1 MGPCRSVE
9 MRLVLARPDD
19 GIRSTKRAVGRFRND
34 VYSVRIFNGE
44 LGSVRRLNEGNFTL
58 VDIPE

>member
-1 MGPCRSVE
+1 VE
-9 MRLVLARPDD
+9 TRLALARPDD

-34 VYSVRIFNGE
+34 VYTVRIFNGE
-44 LGSVRRLNEGNFTL
+44 LRNVRRLNEGNFFSL